1 MRAWISCLSERPAL
15 LQLYIEPLT
24 LLEAARA
31 LRKRNLSA
39 VELTNHALERIAR
52 LNPDLNA
59 FITITA
65 DSARARAL
73 ALDQELAGGIDRG
86 PLHGIPI
93 AHKDCFSTK
102 GVRTTGGSKIL
113 ANRMPDH
120 DAAIVEQMDRAGAVM
135 LGKTNL
141 HELCYGIT
149 SNNPHFGAV
158 HNPWDMERIPGG
170 SSGGSAAAVS
180 ADLVFAASGT
190 DTGGSIRVP
199 AAFCGVVGLKPT
211 YGRLSRRGVMPLGL
225 TLDHVGPI
233 ARTVRDTEACFRAMA
248 GEAPVPETRS
258 DVTGL
263 RIGVPA
269 NFFFDRLEPEIT
281 SSIRHAVQTL
291 AGLDARMLE
300 VHIREMDA
308 LNSIG
313 RLVLFAEASS
323 IWKRHLVDRPADF
336 GDDVRAALERGC
348 EVPATEYLDAQRR
361 RRILSKRLATLW
373 AGIDCLLCPATP
385 TTAPRIGDAVIRI
398 GGIEEDVR
406 IGSTR
411 LVRPFNVLGW
421 PALAMPCGFS
431 DAGLPIGLQL
441 IAAPGQ
447 EAIIFRAGAALEDSL
462 GLAHT
467 TPTSHKLESR

>member
-1 MRAWISCLSERPAL
+1 
-15 LQLYIEPLT
+15 LYIEPLT
-24 LLEAARA
+24 PLVTLLEAGRA
-31 LRKRNLSA
+31 LRKRKISSA
-39 VELTNHALERIAR
+39 ELTGLALERISR
-52 LNPDLNA
+52 LNPALNA
-59 FITITA
+59 FLTVTESA
-65 DSARARAL
+65 AQARADT
-73 ALDQELAGGIDRG
+73 LDQELAGGIDRG

-113 ANRMPDH
+113 AGRVPDH
-120 DAAIVEQMDRAGAVM
+120 DAEIVAQLDRAGAVM

-158 HNPWDMERIPGG
+158 HNPWDLERIPGG
-170 SSGGSAAAVS
+170 SSGGSAAAV
-180 ADLVFAASGT
+180 AAGLVFAASGT

-199 AAFCGVVGLKPT
+199 ASFCGVVGLKPT

-233 ARTVRDTEACFRAMA
+233 ARNVRDAAACFRAMA
-248 GEAPVPETRS
+248 GDAPAAATRAGIA
-258 DVTGL
+258 GL

-281 SSIRHAVQTL
+281 SSIRRAVQTMAAL
-291 AGLDARMLE
+291 GARMME
-300 VHIREMDA
+300 VQIPDMDA

-313 RLVLFAEASS
+313 RLVLSAEAASV
-323 IWKRHLVDRPADF
+323 WRRHLDRPADF
-336 GDDVRAALERGC
+336 GEDVFAALERGC
-348 EVPATEYLDAQRR
+348 LVPATEYLDAQRQR
-361 RRILSKRLATLW
+361 RRLSRRLAKLW
-373 AGIDCLLCPATP
+373 TRIDCLLCPATP

-398 GGIEEDVR
+398 GGIEEARTGPAGSVVRADFVEDVR

-421 PALAMPCGFS
+421 PAMSMPCGFS

-441 IAAPGQ
+441 AAAPGD
-447 EAIIFRAGAALEDSL
+447 EETLFLAGAALEDAL
-462 GLAHT
+462 GLAERR
-467 TPTSHKLESR
+467 PPLY